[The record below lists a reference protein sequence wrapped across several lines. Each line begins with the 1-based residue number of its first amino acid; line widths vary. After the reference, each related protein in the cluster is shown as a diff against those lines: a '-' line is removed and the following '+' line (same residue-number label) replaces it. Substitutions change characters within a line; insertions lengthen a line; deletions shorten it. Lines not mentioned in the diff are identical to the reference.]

1 VKAERDVGRLT
12 DKQLS
17 RLEMILKARFGPGE
31 RSGNALSRTYR
42 NIVQALLLG
51 NPYSALVQFG
61 DLGTS
66 VVVHGMKS
74 TVVGIVKAISNS
86 KNRWSLDEMGLAD
99 HILNDFDTGTHR
111 PFRVGSY
118 EISTAKFLQ
127 RTLKLSGFSLV
138 DSFAKLVNMN
148 AAADRFSSLARTQK
162 GRAEIT
168 RAYEGYFGAD
178 LPQLI
183 RDLQAGK
190 KSRLVGELI
199 FAELSDVQPLTMIDK
214 PVAYAQVPSA
224 RPYLTMKGF
233 MVKQIG
239 LIWERG
245 VREILK
251 GDAASMFR
259 GASFLT
265 RYALAMGLSGAALKY
280 ITQWIQTGQ
289 PPQEMP
295 GIADISENVFKTF
308 GWSSFAIEELKKGN
322 PTKAAGMVVIPPWR
336 LFDDIYKLPG
346 ELRKLE
352 EGDPKANPR
361 GVSYFPVVGKDIYL
375 RALGGNERR
384 GENEERRKRIEENR
398 KLFEGV
404 GG

>member
-1 VKAERDVGRLT
+1 
-12 DKQLS
+12 
-17 RLEMILKARFGPGE
+17 
-31 RSGNALSRTYR
+31 
-42 NIVQALLLG
+42 
-51 NPYSALVQFG
+51 
-61 DLGTS
+61 
-66 VVVHGMKS
+66 VHKPLR
-74 TVVGIVKAISNS
+74 I
-86 KNRWSLDEMGLAD
+86 
-99 HILNDFDTGTHR
+99 
-111 PFRVGSY
+111 GSY

-127 RTLKLSGFSLV
+127 RTLKFSGFSLV

-148 AAADRFSSLARTQK
+148 ASADRFASLARTQR

-168 RAYEGYFGAD
+168 RRYEGYFGAD

-199 FAELSDVQPLTMIDK
+199 FAELSDVQPLTTIDK

-245 VREILK
+245 FSEIAK

-259 GASFLT
+259 GASFLI
-265 RYALAMGLSGAALKY
+265 RYALTLGMSGAGLAY
-280 ITQWIQTGQ
+280 ITRWMQTGQ
-289 PPQEMP
+289 PPQELP
-295 GIADISENVFKTF
+295 GIADVAENVFKTF
-308 GWSSFAIEELKKGN
+308 GWSTFAIDEVKKGN
-322 PTKAAGMVVIPPWR
+322 PTLAAGMVVIPPWK
-336 LFDDIYKLPG
+336 LFDDIYKLPR
-346 ELRKLE
+346 ELRKLD
-352 EGDPKANPR
+352 EGDPTANPR

-384 GENEERRKRIEENR
+384 GENEERRERIEENR
-398 KLFEGV
+398 KLFESV